1 VDRSGAEDGL
11 AGGAYHE
18 FSTKGVQNGMK
29 RILMLILVTLAIL
42 PLTSVPSV
50 AAELFSVINT
60 QKLKAML
67 DESDSATVVID
78 SRSRSEYDQAHIAG
92 AVSLPLSQMTA
103 NLALPGSPTGSK
115 LVFYCS
121 GST

>member
-1 VDRSGAEDGL
+1 
-11 AGGAYHE
+11 
-18 FSTKGVQNGMK
+18 MK

-103 NLALPGSPTGSK
+103 NPALPGSPTGSK